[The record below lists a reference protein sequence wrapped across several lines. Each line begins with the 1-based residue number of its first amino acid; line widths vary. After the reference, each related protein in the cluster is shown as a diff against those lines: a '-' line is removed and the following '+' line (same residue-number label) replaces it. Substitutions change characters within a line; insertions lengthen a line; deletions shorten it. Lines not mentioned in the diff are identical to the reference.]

1 VALNIPPRLVDLMV
15 RPLVVGLASTWRI
28 ETIHQERFEE
38 ARTTGK
44 PRVFML
50 WHENILPLLWHH
62 RGIQAAIVV
71 SDNRDGQYLADF
83 AKALGYRAVR
93 GSSSKGGARALIGAI
108 REMREG
114 FAVAFTPDGPRGPR
128 RVMKPGFVAAAQK
141 GDGIIIPLW
150 AEADRA
156 WRLNSWDRFLIPK
169 PFARVRVFYGQP
181 FCVGPGREAL
191 EAGVETATAYL
202 DALVSEGNGTT
213 KT

>member
-1 VALNIPPRLVDLMV
+1 MALNIPPKLVDLTV

-28 ETIHQERFEE
+28 ETVHQERFDE
-38 ARTTGK
+38 ARAAGN

-50 WHENILPLLWHH
+50 WHETILPLLWHH

-83 AKALGYRAVR
+83 AKALGYRSVR
-93 GSSSKGGARALIGAI
+93 GSSSKGAARALIGAV
-108 REMREG
+108 RELEAG

-128 RVMKPGFVAAAQK
+128 REMKPGFVAAAQR
-141 GDGIIIPLW
+141 GNGIIIPLW

-181 FCVGPGREAL
+181 FTVGPGREAL
-191 EAGVETATAYL
+191 EAGVTRATASL